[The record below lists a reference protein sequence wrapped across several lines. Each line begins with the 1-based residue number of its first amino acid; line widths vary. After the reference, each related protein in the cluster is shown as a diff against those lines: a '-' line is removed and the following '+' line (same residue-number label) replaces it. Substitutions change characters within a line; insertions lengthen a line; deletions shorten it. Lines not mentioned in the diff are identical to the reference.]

1 MKLKYYGHACFTL
14 RFASGTTLAIDPFD
28 ESVTYAPCDAICD
41 AALLSH
47 DHFDHNHTQ
56 SLRGEFTAI
65 REVGVYD
72 VGDVRVTAL
81 HSFHDKKRGVLRG
94 NNLIFRIEGD
104 GLTIVHMGDLG
115 HMPDDKQLQAISG
128 ADVMLIPIGGTYT
141 IDTPEAEELIRLAQP
156 KHAVAMHF
164 RTPDYD
170 FNTSTCEAFERDM
183 QAVRMPREVE
193 ITPENLSSLPEAMI
207 LSYK

>member
-14 RFASGTTLAIDPFD
+14 RFADGTTLTIDPFD
-28 ESVTYAPCDAICD
+28 ESVSYAPCDAVCD

-47 DHFDHNHTQ
+47 DHFDHNHIQ
-56 SLRGEFTAI
+56 SLRGDFRVV
-65 REVGVYD
+65 REAGSYD
-72 VGDVRVTAL
+72 VRGVRITAV
-81 HSFHDKKRGVLRG
+81 HSFHDKKGGALRG
-94 NNLIFRIEGD
+94 KNLIFRIEGD
-104 GLTIVHMGDLG
+104 GLTIVHLGDLG
-115 HMPDDKQLQAISG
+115 HMPDEKQLRAISG
-128 ADVMLIPIGGTYT
+128 ADVLLIPIGGTYT

-170 FNTSTCEAFERDM
+170 FNASTCEAFARDM

-193 ITPENLSSLPEAMI
+193 ITPETLSALPEAMI

>member
-14 RFASGTTLAIDPFD
+14 RFADGTTLAIDPFD
-28 ESVTYAPCDAICD
+28 ESVTYAPCDAVCD

-47 DHFDHNHTQ
+47 DHFDHNHVQ
-56 SLRGEFTAI
+56 SLRGEFVTI
-65 REVGVYD
+65 REAGSYD
-72 VGDVRVTAL
+72 VRGVRITAVP
-81 HSFHDKKRGVLRG
+81 SFHDKKRGALRG
-94 NNLIFRIEGD
+94 KNLIFRIEGE
-104 GLTIVHMGDLG
+104 GLTIVHLGDLG
-115 HMPDDKQLQAISG
+115 HMPDETQLRAIAG
-128 ADVMLIPIGGTYT
+128 ADVLLIPIGGTYT

-170 FNTSTCEAFERDM
+170 FNTSTCEAFTRDM

-193 ITPENLSSLPEAMI
+193 ITKENLASLPEAMI

>member
-14 RFASGTTLAIDPFD
+14 RFADGTALAIDPFD
-28 ESVTYAPCDAICD
+28 ESVTYAPCDESCD

-47 DHFDHNHTQ
+47 DHFDHNHVQ
-56 SLRGEFTAI
+56 SLRGEFVVL
-65 REVGVYD
+65 RESGSYD
-72 VGDVRVTAL
+72 VRGVRITAVP
-81 HSFHDKKRGVLRG
+81 SFHDKKRGALRG
-94 NNLIFRIEGD
+94 RNLIFRIEGE
-104 GLTIVHMGDLG
+104 GLTIVHLGDLG
-115 HMPDDKQLQAISG
+115 HMPDEAQLRSISG
-128 ADVMLIPIGGTYT
+128 ADVLLIPIGGTYT

-170 FNTSTCEAFERDM
+170 FNASTCAAFERDM
-183 QAVRMPREVE
+183 GAARMPREVE
-193 ITPENLSSLPEAMI
+193 ITPETLSSLPETMI

>member
-14 RFASGTTLAIDPFD
+14 RFADGTTLAIDPFD
-28 ESVTYAPCDAICD
+28 ESVTYAPCDAVCD

-47 DHFDHNHTQ
+47 DHFDHNHVQ
-56 SLRGEFTAI
+56 SLRGDFAVLREAGCYEVRNVRITA
-65 REVGVYD
+65 V
-72 VGDVRVTAL
+72 
-81 HSFHDKKRGVLRG
+81 HSFHDKEGGALRG
-94 NNLIFRIEGD
+94 RNLIFRIEGE
-104 GLTIVHMGDLG
+104 GLTIVHLGDLG
-115 HMPDDKQLQAISG
+115 HMPDENQLRAMSG
-128 ADVMLIPIGGTYT
+128 ADVLLIPIGGTYT

-170 FNTSTCEAFERDM
+170 FNTSTCDAFARDM
-183 QAVRMPREVE
+183 QAVHMPREVE
-193 ITPENLSSLPEAMI
+193 ITKENLASLPEAMI

>member
-14 RFASGTTLAIDPFD
+14 RFADGTTLAIDPFD
-28 ESVTYAPCDAICD
+28 ESVSYAPCDAICD

-56 SLRGEFTAI
+56 SLRGDFITI
-65 REVGVYD
+65 REAGSYD
-72 VGDVRVTAL
+72 VRGVQITAVPC
-81 HSFHDKKRGVLRG
+81 FHDKQRGALRG

-104 GLTIVHMGDLG
+104 GLTIVHLGDLG
-115 HMPDDKQLQAISG
+115 HMPDDEQLRAISN
-128 ADVMLIPIGGTYT
+128 ADIMLIPIGGTYT

-170 FNTSTCEAFERDM
+170 FNTSTCDAFERDM
-183 QAVRMPREVE
+183 GAARMPREVE
-193 ITPENLSSLPEAMI
+193 ITLETLSSLPEAMI

>member
-104 GLTIVHMGDLG
+104 GLTIVHLGDLG

-193 ITPENLSSLPEAMI
+193 ITPENLSSLSEAMI

>member
-14 RFASGTTLAIDPFD
+14 RFASGTTLAIDSFD

-56 SLRGEFTAI
+56 SLRGDFVTI
-65 REVGVYD
+65 RQAGSYKVRN
-72 VGDVRVTAL
+72 VRVTAV
-81 HSFHDKKRGVLRG
+81 HSFHDKKRGALRG

-104 GLTIVHMGDLG
+104 GLTIVHLGDLG

>member
-14 RFASGTTLAIDPFD
+14 RFADGTVPAIDPFD

-56 SLRGEFTAI
+56 SLRGDFVTI
-65 REVGVYD
+65 RQAGHYD
-72 VGDVRVTAL
+72 VRNVRVTAVP
-81 HSFHDKKRGVLRG
+81 SFHDKQRGALRG
-94 NNLIFRIEGD
+94 SNLIFRIEGD
-104 GLTIVHMGDLG
+104 GLTIVHLGDLG
-115 HMPDDKQLQAISG
+115 HMPDETQLRAIAG
-128 ADVMLIPIGGTYT
+128 ADVLLTPIGGTYT

-183 QAVRMPREVE
+183 RAARMPREVE
-193 ITPENLSSLPEAMI
+193 ITKENLASLPEAMI

>member
-14 RFASGTTLAIDPFD
+14 RFADGTTLAIDPFD

-47 DHFDHNHTQ
+47 DHFDHNHIQ
-56 SLRGEFTAI
+56 SLRGDFTII
-65 REVGVYD
+65 REAGNYEVRN
-72 VGDVRVTAL
+72 VRVTAVP
-81 HSFHDKKRGVLRG
+81 SFHDKQRGALRG

-104 GLTIVHMGDLG
+104 GLTIVHLGDLG
-115 HMPDDKQLQAISG
+115 HMPDEKQLRAIAG
-128 ADVMLIPIGGTYT
+128 ADVLLIPIGGTYT

-170 FNTSTCEAFERDM
+170 FNTSTCASFERDM
-183 QAVRMPREVE
+183 QAARMPREVE
-193 ITPENLSSLPEAMI
+193 ITRENLATLPAAMI
-207 LSYK
+207 LNYK

>member
-1 MKLKYYGHACFTL
+1 MKLKWYGHSCFGMT
-14 RFASGTTLAIDPFD
+14 FSDGTTLITDPFD
-28 ESVTYAPCDAICD
+28 DTVGYPLCTARADAV
-41 AALLSH
+41 LSSH

-56 SLRGEFTAI
+56 SLRGDFVTI
-65 REVGVYD
+65 RQAGHYEVRN
-72 VGDVRVTAL
+72 VRVTAVP
-81 HSFHDKKRGVLRG
+81 SFHDKQRGALRG

-104 GLTIVHMGDLG
+104 GLTIVHLGDLG
-115 HMPDDKQLQAISG
+115 HMPDEKQLRAIAG
-128 ADVMLIPIGGTYT
+128 ADVLLTPIGGTYT

-170 FNTSTCEAFERDM
+170 FNASTCEAFARDM

-193 ITPENLSSLPEAMI
+193 ITPETLSALPEAMI

>member
-56 SLRGEFTAI
+56 SLRGDFVTI
-65 REVGVYD
+65 RQAGHYEVRN
-72 VGDVRVTAL
+72 VRVTAV
-81 HSFHDKKRGVLRG
+81 HSFHDKKRGALRG

-104 GLTIVHMGDLG
+104 GLTIVHLGDLG

>member
-14 RFASGTTLAIDPFD
+14 RFADGTALAIDPFD
-28 ESVTYAPCDAICD
+28 ESVTYAPCDESCD

-47 DHFDHNHTQ
+47 DHFDHNHTE
-56 SLRGEFTAI
+56 SLRGDFRVI
-65 REVGVYD
+65 REAGEYD
-72 VGDVRVTAL
+72 VRGVHITAVP
-81 HSFHDKKRGVLRG
+81 SFHDKQGGALRG
-94 NNLIFRIEGD
+94 RNLIFRIEGE
-104 GLTIVHMGDLG
+104 GLTIVHLGDLG
-115 HMPDDKQLQAISG
+115 HMPDAEQLKAMSG
-128 ADVMLIPIGGTYT
+128 ADVLLVPIGGTYT
-141 IDTPEAEELIRLAQP
+141 IDTPEAEEVIRLAQP

-170 FNTSTCEAFERDM
+170 FNASTCEAFARDM

-193 ITPENLSSLPEAMI
+193 ITPETLSALPEAMI

>member
-104 GLTIVHMGDLG
+104 GLTIVHLGDLS

>member
-1 MKLKYYGHACFTL
+1 MKLKYYGHACFSLSYEGGPTL
-14 RFASGTTLAIDPFD
+14 VIDPFD
-28 ESVTYAPCDAICD
+28 ETVTYPPCDEICD

-47 DHFDHNHTQ
+47 DHFDHNHVQ
-56 SLRGEFTAI
+56 SLRGEFVVLREAGSYEVRGVRITA
-65 REVGVYD
+65 VP
-72 VGDVRVTAL
+72 
-81 HSFHDKKRGVLRG
+81 SFHDKQRGALRG
-94 NNLIFRIEGD
+94 RNLIFRIEGD
-104 GLTIVHMGDLG
+104 GLTIVHLGDLG
-115 HMPDDKQLQAISG
+115 HMPDEAQLRAIAG
-128 ADVMLIPIGGTYT
+128 ADVLLTPIGGTYT

-183 QAVRMPREVE
+183 HAVRMPREVE
-193 ITPENLSSLPEAMI
+193 ITKENLASLPEAMI

>member
-14 RFASGTTLAIDPFD
+14 RFADGTVLAIDPFD
-28 ESVTYAPCDAICD
+28 ESVSYAPCDAVCD

-47 DHFDHNHTQ
+47 DHFDHNHVQ
-56 SLRGEFTAI
+56 SLRGDFRVVREAVSYEVRGVRITA
-65 REVGVYD
+65 VP
-72 VGDVRVTAL
+72 
-81 HSFHDKKRGVLRG
+81 SFHDKQRGELRG
-94 NNLIFRIEGD
+94 RNLIFRIEGE
-104 GLTIVHMGDLG
+104 GLTIVHLGDLG
-115 HMPDDKQLQAISG
+115 HMPDEAQLRAIAG
-128 ADVMLIPIGGTYT
+128 ADVLLTPIGGTYT
-141 IDTPEAEELIRLAQP
+141 IDTPEAEEVIRLAQP

-170 FNTSTCEAFERDM
+170 FNASTCEAFARDM

-193 ITPENLSSLPEAMI
+193 ITPETLSALPETMI